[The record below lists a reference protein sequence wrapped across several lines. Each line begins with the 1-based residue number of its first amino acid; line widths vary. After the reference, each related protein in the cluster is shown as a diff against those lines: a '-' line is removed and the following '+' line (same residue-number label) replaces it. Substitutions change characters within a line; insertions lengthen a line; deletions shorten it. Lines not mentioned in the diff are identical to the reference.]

1 MLHDGCRVAA
11 PVSASETADADLD
24 AVLVAA
30 RDAAEDEWLSGWDP
44 TPGIV
49 SVWAEPD
56 GRVTLWR
63 RGDGAV
69 VREDLRFRPWVL
81 TAHED
86 DLRGNDRITY
96 RELAGDG
103 ALRWL
108 ARADDLPTLTRA
120 LLHGA

>member
-1 MLHDGCRVAA
+1 MG
-11 PVSASETADADLD
+11 SSGSIG
-24 AVLVAA
+24 
-30 RDAAEDEWLSGWDP
+30 DEWLAGWDA

-63 RGDGAV
+63 RLEGAV
-69 VREDLRFRPWVL
+69 VREDLRFRPWVV

-86 DLRGNDRITY
+86 DVRGHDRISY
-96 RELAGDG
+96 RELAGEG

-120 LLHGA
+120 LLQGAARRLGHEL